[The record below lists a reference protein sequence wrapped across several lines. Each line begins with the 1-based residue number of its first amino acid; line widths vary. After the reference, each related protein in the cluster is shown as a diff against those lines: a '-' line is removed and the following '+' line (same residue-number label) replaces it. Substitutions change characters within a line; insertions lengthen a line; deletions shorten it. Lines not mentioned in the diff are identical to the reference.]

1 MMDIGDAILSLI
13 TFLFFVF
20 LFINP
25 YLRKLT
31 REAEKAEADEEAAQ
45 TQDLSKYQAEEE
57 ISDHTPA
64 PAPEFSVRQELPR
77 EMKSPIIASQDYGP
91 VERIENL
98 SPLKRAFLWSEILPG
113 TPYEKDGGG
122 LG

>member
-1 MMDIGDAILSLI
+1 MMDTGDAILSLI

-45 TQDLSKYQAEEE
+45 KRPSAEYRADEE
-57 ISDHTPA
+57 VSEQTPGPV
-64 PAPEFSVRQELPR
+64 PAVSVRQELPR
-77 EMKSPIIASQDYGP
+77 EMKSLVSASPSSGP
-91 VERIENL
+91 VERIEKL
-98 SPLKRAFLWSEILPG
+98 SPLKRAFLWSEIIPG
-113 TPYEKDGGG
+113 SPYEKDRRGFE
-122 LG
+122 